1 MVIINPRIKPNF
13 ESHLNVIGATKDTLD
28 LRREKFPEELA
39 NLLKFYRI
47 SRHISIDDM
56 ADYLGIDT
64 SEYSLL
70 ENGKLPLTLD
80 DLICLC
86 NILPW
91 SLSIK
96 EYSQSYKFTELEF
109 VEEKK

>member
-1 MVIINPRIKPNF
+1 MAIIDPRIKPNF
-13 ESHLNVIGATKDTLD
+13 ESRLNIVGVTKDILD

-39 NLLKFYRI
+39 GSLKFYRL
-47 SRHISIDDM
+47 SRRISIEDM
-56 ADYLGIDT
+56 ADYLGMNMT
-64 SEYSLL
+64 EYRLF
-70 ENGKLPLTLD
+70 EDGKLPLTLD

-91 SLSIK
+91 SLNI
-96 EYSQSYKFTELEF
+96 QVIDLEF